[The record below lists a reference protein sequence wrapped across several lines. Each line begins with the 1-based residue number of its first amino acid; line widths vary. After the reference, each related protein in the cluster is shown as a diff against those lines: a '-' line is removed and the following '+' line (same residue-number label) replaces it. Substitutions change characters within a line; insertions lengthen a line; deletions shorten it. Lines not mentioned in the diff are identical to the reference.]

1 MALEKRQ
8 RWKLRRNCTR
18 WLKLWIIQRPSQWE
32 FPFLRFSLDELISF
46 VEQPTGVID
55 QWCGIHRRDRGQRR
69 PLMARILWLCTC
81 FRFDATV
88 FDHSS
93 LSSTRGTVD
102 HRTPERWVWSFRR
115 VLSCVMYKDDEWY
128 IWRFPPPEA
137 PWTSRYFFSICKRIS
152 GRCSSCPDGLGC
164 HGSQQGLHEGCKGVK
179 PLLNW
184 EKVTVASTRQ
194 LKVTSQLGLPS
205 VDVELYCFLTITLLL
220 SAGLA
225 M

>member
-1 MALEKRQ
+1 MNWLALLNNQLVWLTSGVEYTGETGAKDAHWWLVYCGFALAFDLMQLCLTIRHSLQ
-8 RWKLRRNCTR
+8 REELSTIVHPKDEFDLFGVSFHVSCIKMMNDIFEGF
-18 WLKLWIIQRPSQWE
+18 LPQRLLELPGNFFFF
-32 FPFLRFSLDELISF
+32 FP
-46 VEQPTGVID
+46 
-55 QWCGIHRRDRGQRR
+55 
-69 PLMARILWLCTC
+69 
-81 FRFDATV
+81 
-88 FDHSS
+88 
-93 LSSTRGTVD
+93 
-102 HRTPERWVWSFRR
+102 
-115 VLSCVMYKDDEWY
+115 
-128 IWRFPPPEA
+128 
-137 PWTSRYFFSICKRIS
+137 YFFSICKRIS